1 MKSNADVDFKISQQ
15 DIELLHQIQPI
26 KDYGSASHFPV
37 FTKK

>member
-1 MKSNADVDFKISQQ
+1 MVIKNTTIMDM
-15 DIELLHQIQPI
+15 ELLSQVQAI